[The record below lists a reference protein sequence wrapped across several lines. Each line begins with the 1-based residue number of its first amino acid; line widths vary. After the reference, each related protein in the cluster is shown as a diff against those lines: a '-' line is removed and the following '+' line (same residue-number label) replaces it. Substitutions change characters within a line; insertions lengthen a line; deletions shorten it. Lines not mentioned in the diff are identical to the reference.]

1 MSRDEQ
7 QVLAP
12 PNIKNMREIYHIA
25 LQEMAK
31 PYPSVKLPRWH
42 NFNRMTGGLRMREFS
57 ILCGPTGAGKTT
69 LLANISEQLAEI
81 GMKHLVM
88 SIETG
93 ASDYMKRV
101 LSVRERK
108 DLNTGDPI
116 PAAELTEITSRNLE
130 FISSGTIEFSL
141 YETRLAVEQLMF
153 EIEHAVH
160 VLGCRVVFI
169 DNLNFL
175 LRVTKAQDQIMEM
188 DNVVHTLIEFVKSL
202 DVHIWMVMHPRKT
215 EGGRVVSEYDIKGSS
230 TSVQEAQNV
239 FLFNKPTLE
248 ELGKKTRSAWDR
260 DLTIAKMRRRGMY
273 VGKTLMFKNVGTC
286 YEEEAFS
293 K

>member
-1 MSRDEQ
+1 MNDQ
-7 QVLAP
+7 QQLLAP
-12 PNIKNMREIYHIA
+12 PNIQNMREVYQVA

-31 PYPSVKLPRWH
+31 PYPSIKLPRWTG
-42 NFNRMTGGLRMREFS
+42 FNRLTGGLRMREFS

-69 LLANISEQLAEI
+69 LLANISEQLAVA
-81 GMKHLVM
+81 GVKHLVM

-101 LSVRERK
+101 LSVRERR

-116 PAAELTEITSRNLE
+116 PASELVEITSRNLE
-130 FISSGTIEFSL
+130 FISSGVIEFSL
-141 YETRLAVEQLMF
+141 YETRLSVEQLMH
-153 EIEHAVH
+153 EIEYAVH
-160 VLGCRVVFI
+160 VLNCRVVFI

-188 DNVVHTLIEFVKSL
+188 DNVVHTLIEFVKKL

-215 EGGRVVSEYDIKGSS
+215 EDGRVVSEYDIKGSS

-239 FLFNKPTLE
+239 FLFNKPTSE
-248 ELGKKTRSAWDR
+248 EIGKKTRNNWDR
-260 DLTIAKMRRRGMY
+260 DLMIAKMRRRGSH
-273 VGKTLMFKNVGTC
+273 VGKTLMFRNVGTC
-286 YEEEAFS
+286 YEEEMFS